1 MRLSLGLATYR
12 ALSWRTAQPA
22 QDPPPPRPKGPL
34 VWMHATSP
42 ERYLALHDLGARLR
56 AQQPEIN
63 LLITVNASVSI
74 PDRARRDPAPQ
85 PLLSDHPQAVRGFLD
100 HWRPDLCLWTGGEL
114 MPNMIC
120 QAAERGTVMVLADLD
135 TSDLPRRRTGWMTD
149 LTRPCLERFDTI
161 LTASD
166 SAAAQL
172 RRFTLPGVRI
182 EAHSRLLMGICPP
195 SCPDTALSAATQALA
210 GRPLWLAAYLQ
221 PEEFTPVLTAHR
233 DALRFQHR
241 LLLVAVPVEP
251 EDSGTLIEAA
261 QAAGLRYADWHS
273 GDAIGEEV
281 QLLIC
286 DDSSDLGLWYRMA
299 PVTFMAGS
307 LASSGGGHSPFAA
320 TALGS
325 AVLYGPNIG
334 AHAEAYGRLEQAKAA
349 RPVRNAESL
358 AQAVVQ
364 LSAPDH
370 AAAMA
375 LAGWDTITESAALT
389 DHLVDLIQDLLD
401 RKEARDARA

>member
-42 ERYLALHDLGARLR
+42 ERYLALRDLGARLR
-56 AQQPEIN
+56 AQRPEVN
-63 LLITVNASVSI
+63 LLITVNASVPVAAAMRS
-74 PDRARRDPAPQ
+74 DPAPL

-100 HWRPDLCLWTGGEL
+100 HWTPDLCLWTGGDL
-114 MPNMIC
+114 MPNLIC
-120 QAAERGTVMVLADLD
+120 QAAERGTVMMLADLAAE
-135 TSDLPRRRTGWMTD
+135 DLPRRRNGWLTD
-149 LTRPCLERFDTI
+149 LTRPCLERFCCI

-166 SAAAQL
+166 AVAAQL
-172 RRFTLPGVRI
+172 RRLGLTGVRI
-182 EAHSRLLMGICPP
+182 EPHSRLLMGVSPP
-195 SCPDTALSAATQALA
+195 SCPDTALAAATQALA

-221 PEEFTPVLTAHR
+221 PEEFAPVLAAHR

-241 LLLVAVPVEP
+241 LLLIAVPAEP
-251 EDSGTLIEAA
+251 EDSGALVEAA
-261 QAAGLRYADWHS
+261 QAAGLRYADWHG

-307 LASSGGGHSPFAA
+307 LTEGSGGHSPFAA

-334 AHAEAYGRLEQAKAA
+334 AHAEAYARLTRAKAA
-349 RPVRNAESL
+349 RAVRDSESL
-358 AQAVVQ
+358 VKAVVQ

-389 DHLVDLIQDLLD
+389 DHLVDMLQDLLD

>member
-12 ALSWRTAQPA
+12 ALSWRTALPA

-42 ERYLALHDLGARLR
+42 ERYLALRDLGARLR
-56 AQQPEIN
+56 AQRPDVH
-63 LLITVNASVSI
+63 LLLTVNASV
-74 PDRARRDPAPQ
+74 PVADRTRHEPAPI
-85 PLLSDHPQAVRGFLD
+85 PLLSDHPVAVRGFLE
-100 HWRPDLCLWTGGEL
+100 HWQPDLCLWTGDDL
-114 MPNMIC
+114 MPNAIC
-120 QAAERGTVMVLADLD
+120 QAAERGTVMVLADLAVE
-135 TSDLPRRRTGWMTD
+135 DLPRRRTGWLTD

-161 LTASD
+161 LTVSVP
-166 SAAAQL
+166 AAAQL
-172 RRFTLPGVRI
+172 RRLGVTGVRI
-182 EAHSRLLMGICPP
+182 EAHSRLLMGVSPPPCPE
-195 SCPDTALSAATQALA
+195 TALVAATQALA

-221 PEEFTPVLTAHR
+221 PEEIAPILAAHR

-241 LLLVAVPVEP
+241 LLLVAVPAEP
-251 EDSGTLIEAA
+251 EDTGTLIEAA
-261 QAAGLRYADWHS
+261 GAAGLRYADWHS

-286 DDSSDLGLWYRMA
+286 DDTSDLGLWYRMA

-307 LASSGGGHSPFAA
+307 LAGAGGGHSPFSA

-325 AVLYGPNIG
+325 AVLYGPYVAN
-334 AHAEAYGRLEQAKAA
+334 HAEAYARLEQAKAA
-349 RPVRNAESL
+349 SPVRDAESL

-389 DHLVDLIQDLLD
+389 DHLVDMVQDLLD
-401 RKEARDARA
+401 QKEARDARA